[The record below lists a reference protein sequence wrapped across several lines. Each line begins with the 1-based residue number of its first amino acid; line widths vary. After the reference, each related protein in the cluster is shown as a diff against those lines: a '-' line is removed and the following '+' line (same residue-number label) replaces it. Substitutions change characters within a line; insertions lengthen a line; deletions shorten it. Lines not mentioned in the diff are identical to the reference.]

1 LALILIKDHFNSMA
15 GHSHFKNM
23 MHRKGRADKIRSKL
37 FTKLSREIT
46 VSAKL
51 GTPDPEMNPRLRAA
65 IQAARAANMPKDN
78 IERAIKKSQGNIDNS
93 YEFSRYEGF
102 GPGRTGVIIEV
113 LTDNKNRSVS
123 NIRTIFQKFGGTLGE
138 TGSVSYQFE
147 QIGQIKIKKELMS
160 ANDALEL
167 AINSGAEDCV
177 TTDLHHEINCKK
189 EEFNSVREQIE
200 KKIKD
205 LSFAGLIWNPLS
217 KVNLDKE
224 TFAKVVNFLEQI
236 EDDDDVQ
243 NVFTNFEVDE
253 KLLEGAN

>member
-1 LALILIKDHFNSMA
+1 MA

-65 IQAARAANMPKDN
+65 VQAARAANMPKDN

-102 GPGRTGVIIEV
+102 GPGRTGVIVEV

-123 NIRTIFQKFGGTLGE
+123 NIRTIFQKFGGILGE

-167 AINSGAEDCV
+167 AINAGAEDCV

-205 LSFAGLIWNPLS
+205 LNFAGLIWNPLS

-224 TFAKVVNFLEQI
+224 TFAKVVNFLDQI

>member
-1 LALILIKDHFNSMA
+1 MA

-23 MHRKGRADKIRSKL
+23 MHRKGRADKMRSKL

-147 QIGQIKIKKELMS
+147 QIGQIKIKKELMNT
-160 ANDALEL
+160 NDALEI

-224 TFAKVVNFLEQI
+224 AFTKVVNFLEQI

>member
-1 LALILIKDHFNSMA
+1 MA

-37 FTKLSREIT
+37 FTKISREIT

-65 IQAARAANMPKDN
+65 VQVARAANMPKDN

-123 NIRTIFQKFGGTLGE
+123 NIRTIFQKFGGILGE

-147 QIGQIKIKKELMS
+147 QIGQIKIKKELMNT
-160 ANDALEL
+160 NDALEI

-224 TFAKVVNFLEQI
+224 AFTKVVNFLEQI

>member
-1 LALILIKDHFNSMA
+1 MA

-167 AINSGAEDCV
+167 AINAGAEDCV

-205 LSFAGLIWNPLS
+205 LNFAGLVWNPLS

-224 TFAKVVNFLEQI
+224 TFAKVVNFLDQI

>member
-1 LALILIKDHFNSMA
+1 MA

-23 MHRKGRADKIRSKL
+23 MHRKGRVDKMRSKL

-51 GTPDPEMNPRLRAA
+51 GVPEPDMNPRLRAA
-65 IQAARAANMPKDN
+65 VQAARAANMPKDN
-78 IERAIKKSQGNIDNS
+78 VERAIKKSQGNIDNT

-147 QIGQIKIKKELMS
+147 QVGQIKIKKELMNS
-160 ANDALEL
+160 NDALEL
-167 AINSGAEDCV
+167 AINAGADDCV
-177 TTDLHHEINCKK
+177 TTDLYHEINCKK
-189 EEFNSVREQIE
+189 ENFNSVREEIE

-205 LSFAGLIWNPLS
+205 LSFVGLVWNPLI

-224 TFAKVVNFLEQI
+224 TFSKIINFLEQI

-243 NVFTNFEVDE
+243 NVYTNFEVDE
-253 KLLEGAN
+253 KILEGVN

>member
-1 LALILIKDHFNSMA
+1 MA

-23 MHRKGRADKIRSKL
+23 MHRKGRVDKMRSKL

-51 GTPDPEMNPRLRAA
+51 GAPEPDMNPRLRAA
-65 IQAARAANMPKDN
+65 VQAARAANMPKDN
-78 IERAIKKSQGNIDNS
+78 VERAIKKSQGNIDNT

-147 QIGQIKIKKELMS
+147 QIGQIKIKKQLMNS
-160 ANDALEL
+160 NDALEL
-167 AINSGAEDCV
+167 AINAGADDCI
-177 TTDLHHEINCKK
+177 TTDLYHEINCKK
-189 EEFNSVREQIE
+189 ENFNSVREKIE

-224 TFAKVVNFLEQI
+224 TFSKVINFLEQI

-243 NVFTNFEVDE
+243 NVYTNFEVEE
-253 KLLEGAN
+253 KILEGMN

>member
-1 LALILIKDHFNSMA
+1 MA

-37 FTKLSREIT
+37 FTKISREIT

-51 GTPDPEMNPRLRAA
+51 GAPDPEMNPRLRAA
-65 IQAARAANMPKDN
+65 VQAARAANMPKDN

-123 NIRTIFQKFGGTLGE
+123 NIRTLFQKFGGTLGE

-160 ANDALEL
+160 TNDALEL
-167 AINSGAEDCV
+167 AINSGAEDCI

-200 KKIKD
+200 KTIKD

-224 TFAKVVNFLEQI
+224 TFTKIVNFLEQV

-253 KLLEGAN
+253 KLLEGVN

>member
-1 LALILIKDHFNSMA
+1 MA

-37 FTKLSREIT
+37 FTKISREIT

-65 IQAARAANMPKDN
+65 VQVARAANMPKDN

-123 NIRTIFQKFGGTLGE
+123 NIRTIFQKFGGVLGE

-160 ANDALEL
+160 TNDALEL
-167 AINSGAEDCV
+167 AINAGAKDCV

-205 LSFAGLIWNPLS
+205 LNFAGLIWNPLS

-224 TFAKVVNFLEQI
+224 TFAKVVNFLDQI

>member
-1 LALILIKDHFNSMA
+1 MA

-65 IQAARAANMPKDN
+65 VQAARAANMPKDN

-160 ANDALEL
+160 TNDALEL
-167 AINSGAEDCV
+167 AINAGAEDCI

-205 LSFAGLIWNPLS
+205 LSFAGLVWNPLS
-217 KVNLDKE
+217 KVNLDRE
-224 TFAKVVNFLEQI
+224 TFVKVVNFLDQI

-253 KLLEGAN
+253 KLLEGVN

>member
-1 LALILIKDHFNSMA
+1 MA

-37 FTKLSREIT
+37 FTKISREIT

-65 IQAARAANMPKDN
+65 VQLARAANMPKDN

-123 NIRTIFQKFGGTLGE
+123 NIRTIFQKFGGILGE

-167 AINSGAEDCV
+167 AINAGAEDCV

-205 LSFAGLIWNPLS
+205 LNFAGLVWSPLS

-224 TFAKVVNFLEQI
+224 TFAKVVNFLDQI

>member
-1 LALILIKDHFNSMA
+1 MA

-37 FTKLSREIT
+37 FTKISREIT

-65 IQAARAANMPKDN
+65 VQVARAANMPKDN

-123 NIRTIFQKFGGTLGE
+123 NIRTIFQKFGGVLGE

-205 LSFAGLIWNPLS
+205 LNFAGLIWNPLS

-224 TFAKVVNFLEQI
+224 TFAKVVNFLDQI

>member
-1 LALILIKDHFNSMA
+1 MA

-65 IQAARAANMPKDN
+65 VQAARAANMPKDN

-205 LSFAGLIWNPLS
+205 LNFAGLIWNPLS

-224 TFAKVVNFLEQI
+224 TFAKVVNFLDQI

>member
-1 LALILIKDHFNSMA
+1 
-15 GHSHFKNM
+15 

-51 GTPDPEMNPRLRAA
+51 GAPEPDMNPRLRAA
-65 IQAARAANMPKDN
+65 VQAARAANMPKDN
-78 IERAIKKSQGNIDNS
+78 IERAIKKSQGNIDNT

-147 QIGQIKIKKELMS
+147 QIGQIKIKKELMNS
-160 ANDALEL
+160 NDALEL
-167 AINSGAEDCV
+167 AINAGADDCV
-177 TTDLHHEINCKK
+177 TTDLYHEINCKK
-189 EEFNSVREQIE
+189 ENFNSVREEIE

-205 LSFAGLIWNPLS
+205 LSFVGLVWNPLI

-224 TFAKVVNFLEQI
+224 TFSKIINFLEQI

-243 NVFTNFEVDE
+243 NVYTNFEVDE
-253 KLLEGAN
+253 KILEGVN

>member
-1 LALILIKDHFNSMA
+1 MA
-15 GHSHFKNM
+15 GHSHFQTM

-65 IQAARAANMPKDN
+65 VQAARAANMPKDN

-167 AINSGAEDCV
+167 AINAGAEDCV
-177 TTDLHHEINCKK
+177 TTDLYHEINCKK
-189 EEFNSVREQIE
+189 EEFNSVREEIE

-224 TFAKVVNFLEQI
+224 TFTKVINFLEQI

-253 KLLEGAN
+253 KLIEGAN

>member
-1 LALILIKDHFNSMA
+1 MA

-65 IQAARAANMPKDN
+65 VQAARAANMPKDN

-205 LSFAGLIWNPLS
+205 LNFAGLIWNPVS

-224 TFAKVVNFLEQI
+224 TFAKVVNFLDQI

>member
-1 LALILIKDHFNSMA
+1 MA

-147 QIGQIKIKKELMS
+147 QIGQIKIKKELMNT
-160 ANDALEL
+160 NDALEM

-224 TFAKVVNFLEQI
+224 AFTKVVNFLEQI

>member
-1 LALILIKDHFNSMA
+1 MA

-65 IQAARAANMPKDN
+65 VQAARAANMPKDN

-189 EEFNSVREQIE
+189 EEFNTVREQIE

-224 TFAKVVNFLEQI
+224 TFTKVVNFLEQI

>member
-1 LALILIKDHFNSMA
+1 MA

-65 IQAARAANMPKDN
+65 VQAARAANMPKDN

-167 AINSGAEDCV
+167 AINAGAEDCI
-177 TTDLHHEINCKK
+177 TTDLYHEINCKK
-189 EEFNSVREQIE
+189 EEFNSVREEIE

-224 TFAKVVNFLEQI
+224 TFTKVINFLEQI

>member
-1 LALILIKDHFNSMA
+1 MA

-65 IQAARAANMPKDN
+65 VQAARAANMPKDN

-160 ANDALEL
+160 QNDALEI
-167 AINSGAEDCV
+167 AINAGAEDCV

-189 EEFNSVREQIE
+189 EEFNSVREEIE
-200 KKIKD
+200 KKVKD

-224 TFAKVVNFLEQI
+224 TFVKVVNFLEQI

>member
-1 LALILIKDHFNSMA
+1 MA

-65 IQAARAANMPKDN
+65 VQAARAANMPKDN

>member
-1 LALILIKDHFNSMA
+1 
-15 GHSHFKNM
+15 
-23 MHRKGRADKIRSKL
+23 
-37 FTKLSREIT
+37 
-46 VSAKL
+46 
-51 GTPDPEMNPRLRAA
+51 MNPRLRAA
-65 IQAARAANMPKDN
+65 VQAARAANMPKDN

-160 ANDALEL
+160 SNEALEL
-167 AINSGAEDCV
+167 AINAGAEDCI
-177 TTDLHHEINCKK
+177 TTDLNHEINCKK
-189 EEFNSVREQIE
+189 EEFNSVREEIE
-200 KKIKD
+200 KKVKD
-205 LSFAGLIWNPLS
+205 LTFAGLIWSPLN
-217 KVNLDKE
+217 KINLEKE
-224 TFAKVVNFLEQI
+224 TFTKLVNFLEQI

-253 KLLEGAN
+253 KLLEGVN

>member
-1 LALILIKDHFNSMA
+1 
-15 GHSHFKNM
+15 
-23 MHRKGRADKIRSKL
+23 
-37 FTKLSREIT
+37 
-46 VSAKL
+46 
-51 GTPDPEMNPRLRAA
+51 MNPRLRAA

-147 QIGQIKIKKELMS
+147 QIGQIKIKKELMNT
-160 ANDALEL
+160 NDALEI

-224 TFAKVVNFLEQI
+224 AFTKVVNFLELI

>member
-1 LALILIKDHFNSMA
+1 MA

-37 FTKLSREIT
+37 FTKISREIT

-65 IQAARAANMPKDN
+65 VQLARAANMPKDN

-123 NIRTIFQKFGGTLGE
+123 NIRTIFQKFGGILGE

-160 ANDALEL
+160 TNDALEI

-224 TFAKVVNFLEQI
+224 AFTKVVNFLEQI

>member
-1 LALILIKDHFNSMA
+1 MA

-37 FTKLSREIT
+37 FTKISREIT

-65 IQAARAANMPKDN
+65 VQLARAANMPKDN

-123 NIRTIFQKFGGTLGE
+123 NIRTIFQKFGGILGE

-167 AINSGAEDCV
+167 AINAGAEDCV
-177 TTDLHHEINCKK
+177 STDLHHEINCKK

-224 TFAKVVNFLEQI
+224 AFTKVVNFLEQI

>member
-1 LALILIKDHFNSMA
+1 MA

-65 IQAARAANMPKDN
+65 VQAARAANMPKDN

-160 ANDALEL
+160 TNDALEI

-205 LSFAGLIWNPLS
+205 LNFAGLIWNPLS

>member
-1 LALILIKDHFNSMA
+1 MA

-23 MHRKGRADKIRSKL
+23 MHRKGRVDKMRSKL

-51 GTPDPEMNPRLRAA
+51 GVPEPDMNPRLRAA
-65 IQAARAANMPKDN
+65 VQAARAANMPKDN
-78 IERAIKKSQGNIDNS
+78 VERAIKKSQGNIDNT

-147 QIGQIKIKKELMS
+147 QVGQIKIKKELMKS
-160 ANDALEL
+160 NDALEL
-167 AINSGAEDCV
+167 AINAGADDCV
-177 TTDLHHEINCKK
+177 TTDLYHEINCKK
-189 EEFNSVREQIE
+189 ENFNSVREEIE

-205 LSFAGLIWNPLS
+205 LSFVGLVWNPLI

-224 TFAKVVNFLEQI
+224 TFSKIINFLEQI

-243 NVFTNFEVDE
+243 NVYTNFEVDE
-253 KLLEGAN
+253 KILEGVN

>member
-1 LALILIKDHFNSMA
+1 MA

-37 FTKLSREIT
+37 FTKISREIT

-65 IQAARAANMPKDN
+65 VQVARAANMPKDN

-123 NIRTIFQKFGGTLGE
+123 NIRTIFQKFGGILGE

-167 AINSGAEDCV
+167 AINAGAEDCV

-205 LSFAGLIWNPLS
+205 LNFAGLVWNPLS

-224 TFAKVVNFLEQI
+224 TFAKVVNFLDQI

>member
-1 LALILIKDHFNSMA
+1 MA

-23 MHRKGRADKIRSKL
+23 MHRKGRVDKMRSKL

-51 GTPDPEMNPRLRAA
+51 GASEPDMNPRLRAA
-65 IQAARAANMPKDN
+65 VQAARAANMPKDN
-78 IERAIKKSQGNIDNS
+78 VERAIKKSQGNIDNT

-147 QIGQIKIKKELMS
+147 QIGQIKIKKELMTL
-160 ANDALEL
+160 NDALEL
-167 AINSGAEDCV
+167 AINAGADDCV
-177 TTDLHHEINCKK
+177 TTDLYHEINCKK
-189 EEFNSVREQIE
+189 ENFNSVREEIE

-205 LSFAGLIWNPLS
+205 LSFAGLVWNPLS

-224 TFAKVVNFLEQI
+224 TFGKIINFLEQI

-243 NVFTNFEVDE
+243 NVYTNFEVDE
-253 KLLEGAN
+253 KILEGVS

>member
-1 LALILIKDHFNSMA
+1 MALILIKDHFNTMA

-65 IQAARAANMPKDN
+65 VQAARAANMPKDN

-123 NIRTIFQKFGGTLGE
+123 NIRTIFQKFGGSLGE

-160 ANDALEL
+160 QNDALEI
-167 AINSGAEDCV
+167 AINAGAEDCV

-189 EEFNSVREQIE
+189 EEFNSVREEIE
-200 KKIKD
+200 KKVKD

-224 TFAKVVNFLEQI
+224 TFDKVVNFLEQI

>member
-1 LALILIKDHFNSMA
+1 MA

-123 NIRTIFQKFGGTLGE
+123 NIRTIFQKFGGSLGE

-160 ANDALEL
+160 TNDALEI

-224 TFAKVVNFLEQI
+224 AFTKVVNFLEQI

>member
-1 LALILIKDHFNSMA
+1 MA

-37 FTKLSREIT
+37 FTKISREIT

-51 GTPDPEMNPRLRAA
+51 GTPEPEMNPRLRAA
-65 IQAARAANMPKDN
+65 VQAARAANMPKDN

-160 ANDALEL
+160 TNDALEL
-167 AINSGAEDCV
+167 AINAGAEDCI

-205 LSFAGLIWNPLS
+205 LSFAGLVWNPLS

-224 TFAKVVNFLEQI
+224 TFTKVINFLEQI

>member
-1 LALILIKDHFNSMA
+1 VLILIKDHFNSMA

-65 IQAARAANMPKDN
+65 VQAARAANMPKDN

-160 ANDALEL
+160 QNDALEI
-167 AINSGAEDCV
+167 AINAGAEDCV

-189 EEFNSVREQIE
+189 EEFNSVREEIE
-200 KKIKD
+200 KKVKD

-224 TFAKVVNFLEQI
+224 TFDKVVNFLEQI

>member
-1 LALILIKDHFNSMA
+1 MA

-65 IQAARAANMPKDN
+65 VQAARAANMPKDN

-160 ANDALEL
+160 TNDALEL
-167 AINSGAEDCV
+167 AINAGAEDCV
-177 TTDLHHEINCKK
+177 TTDIHHEINCKK

-205 LSFAGLIWNPLS
+205 LNFAGLIWNPLS

-224 TFAKVVNFLEQI
+224 TFAKVVNFLDQI

-253 KLLEGAN
+253 KLIEGAN

>member
-1 LALILIKDHFNSMA
+1 MA

-65 IQAARAANMPKDN
+65 VQAARAANMPKDN

-160 ANDALEL
+160 QNDALEL
-167 AINSGAEDCV
+167 AINAGAEDCV

-189 EEFNSVREQIE
+189 EEFNSVREEIE
-200 KKIKD
+200 KKVKD

-217 KVNLDKE
+217 KVNLDIE
-224 TFAKVVNFLEQI
+224 TFDKVVNFLEQI

>member
-1 LALILIKDHFNSMA
+1 MA

-123 NIRTIFQKFGGTLGE
+123 NIRTIFQKFGGILGE

-167 AINSGAEDCV
+167 AINAGAEDCV

-205 LSFAGLIWNPLS
+205 LNFAGLIWNPLS

-224 TFAKVVNFLEQI
+224 TFAKVVNFLDQI

>member
-1 LALILIKDHFNSMA
+1 MA

-37 FTKLSREIT
+37 FTKISREIT

-65 IQAARAANMPKDN
+65 VQVARAANMPKDN

-123 NIRTIFQKFGGTLGE
+123 NIRTIFQKFGGILGE

-167 AINSGAEDCV
+167 AINAGAEDCV

-205 LSFAGLIWNPLS
+205 LNFAGLIWNPLS

-224 TFAKVVNFLEQI
+224 TFDKVVNFLEQI

>member
-1 LALILIKDHFNSMA
+1 MA

-51 GTPDPEMNPRLRAA
+51 GSPDPEMNPRLRAA
-65 IQAARAANMPKDN
+65 VQAARAANMPKDN

-123 NIRTIFQKFGGTLGE
+123 NIRTIFQKFGGVLGE

-160 ANDALEL
+160 TNDALEL
-167 AINSGAEDCV
+167 AINAGAEDCV

-189 EEFNSVREQIE
+189 EEFNFVREQIE

-205 LSFAGLIWNPLS
+205 LNFAGLIWNPLS

-224 TFAKVVNFLEQI
+224 TFAKVVNFLDQI

>member
-1 LALILIKDHFNSMA
+1 MA

-65 IQAARAANMPKDN
+65 VQAARAANMPKDN

-160 ANDALEL
+160 TNDALEL

-189 EEFNSVREQIE
+189 EEFNFVREQIE

-205 LSFAGLIWNPLS
+205 LNFAGLIWNPLS

-224 TFAKVVNFLEQI
+224 TFAKVVNFLDQI

>member
-1 LALILIKDHFNSMA
+1 MA

-65 IQAARAANMPKDN
+65 VQAARAANMPKDN

-113 LTDNKNRSVS
+113 LTDNKNRAVS

-147 QIGQIKIKKELMS
+147 QIGQIKIKKDLMN

-167 AINSGAEDCV
+167 AINAGAEDCV
-177 TTDLHHEINCKK
+177 TTDFYHEINCKK
-189 EEFNSVREQIE
+189 EEFNFVREKIE
-200 KKIKD
+200 KKIND
-205 LSFAGLIWNPLS
+205 LSFAGLIWNPLN

-224 TFAKVVNFLEQI
+224 TFTKIVNFLEQI